1 MSSMIQ
7 RIDMLNVTA
16 VRKKIQE
23 KRALRKEFRG
33 KKRAHRTQKRNQRQG
48 RATTM
53 QYHDPGKWKNYKE
66 RGVAGRDELRS
77 GDTPTKSTPPK
88 TDTTWRSTNRP
99 DPSKRPA
106 PTRRPLPKL
115 RGTAEGVLGGGTAY
129 NWRPLLQDNPRLRTV
144 KRSDWE
150 KRF

>member
-1 MSSMIQ
+1 
-7 RIDMLNVTA
+7 MLNVTA

-77 GDTPTKSTPPK
+77 GDTPTKPTPTK
-88 TDTTWRSTNRP
+88 N
-99 DPSKRPA
+99 PSPV
-106 PTRRPLPKL
+106 RRPLPKF

-129 NWRPLLQDNPRLRTV
+129 NWSPLLKNNPRLRSV
-144 KRSDWE
+144 KRSDWN